1 MSGNV
6 SLLQS
11 DKTGHR
17 KNEKK
22 EFFGGC
28 LWSTFLKKIHEKGD
42 LETSLKQEHVLL
54 DSGRPRHRKK
64 GFREVPDVIST
75 R

>member
-1 MSGNV
+1 M
-6 SLLQS
+6 
-11 DKTGHR
+11 KTVVFWGVYLEH
-17 KNEKK
+17 
-22 EFFGGC
+22 F
-28 LWSTFLKKIHEKGD
+28 SQKIHEKGD

-75 R
+75 Q